1 MSFITTYT
9 KKYFDPLNVDE
20 SLLDIK
26 DIAHALSL
34 ICRGNGH
41 VQYFYSVAQHSLACA
56 KEAKTRG
63 YSKEVILGCL
73 LHDGS
78 EVYLSDVTRPIKK
91 ELTYYLEVED
101 VLQNVIWKHF
111 IQRDLTKEETK
122 LVFEIDDEN
131 QFKEQIDRYKEKY
144 RNIFSFNTSDTYDV
158 TPYFTFTDDKLSLVG
173 NVRGY
178 VVIGNTL
185 KMPENNTPTYD
196 VDDEIAMAAAPGP
209 IEPGFKGFKGA
220 SLSIKN
226 GKYRSTMTIGRI
238 VNGNSFAV

>member
-1 MSFITTYT
+1 MCFITTYT

-122 LVFEIDDEN
+122 LVFEIDDEMLSLEL
-131 QFKEQIDRYKEKY
+131 KELLNDETNRNYLKLQRKVDLSFVAFETIENEFIEFYKE
-144 RNIFSFNTSDTYDV
+144 T
-158 TPYFTFTDDKLSLVG
+158 
-173 NVRGY
+173 
-178 VVIGNTL
+178 
-185 KMPENNTPTYD
+185 M
-196 VDDEIAMAAAPGP
+196 EI
-209 IEPGFKGFKGA
+209 
-220 SLSIKN
+220 
-226 GKYRSTMTIGRI
+226 
-238 VNGNSFAV
+238 

>member
-122 LVFEIDDEN
+122 LVFGIDDEM
-131 QFKEQIDRYKEKY
+131 
-144 RNIFSFNTSDTYDV
+144 
-158 TPYFTFTDDKLSLVG
+158 LSLE
-173 NVRGY
+173 
-178 VVIGNTL
+178 L
-185 KMPENNTPTYD
+185 K
-196 VDDEIAMAAAPGP
+196 
-209 IEPGFKGFKGA
+209 
-220 SLSIKN
+220 
-226 GKYRSTMTIGRI
+226 
-238 VNGNSFAV
+238 

>member
-56 KEAKTRG
+56 KEAKARG

-91 ELTYYLEVED
+91 ELSSFFIGRCFTKCYLETFYSKRF
-101 VLQNVIWKHF
+101 NK
-111 IQRDLTKEETK
+111 R
-122 LVFEIDDEN
+122 
-131 QFKEQIDRYKEKY
+131 
-144 RNIFSFNTSDTYDV
+144 RN
-158 TPYFTFTDDKLSLVG
+158 
-173 NVRGY
+173 
-178 VVIGNTL
+178 
-185 KMPENNTPTYD
+185 
-196 VDDEIAMAAAPGP
+196 
-209 IEPGFKGFKGA
+209 
-220 SLSIKN
+220 
-226 GKYRSTMTIGRI
+226 
-238 VNGNSFAV
+238 

>member
-78 EVYLSDVTRPIKK
+78 EAYLSDVTRPIKK
-91 ELTYYLEVED
+91 E
-101 VLQNVIWKHF
+101 
-111 IQRDLTKEETK
+111 TK
-122 LVFEIDDEN
+122 LVFEIDDEMLSLEL
-131 QFKEQIDRYKEKY
+131 KELLNDEINWDYLKLQRKVDLSFVAFETIENEFIEFYKE
-144 RNIFSFNTSDTYDV
+144 T
-158 TPYFTFTDDKLSLVG
+158 
-173 NVRGY
+173 
-178 VVIGNTL
+178 
-185 KMPENNTPTYD
+185 M
-196 VDDEIAMAAAPGP
+196 EI
-209 IEPGFKGFKGA
+209 
-220 SLSIKN
+220 
-226 GKYRSTMTIGRI
+226 
-238 VNGNSFAV
+238 

>member
-1 MSFITTYT
+1 MFYYNVY
-9 KKYFDPLNVDE
+9 KKYFDPLNIDE

-78 EVYLSDVTRPIKK
+78 EAYLSDVTRPIKK

-122 LVFEIDDEN
+122 LAFETIEN
-131 QFKEQIDRYKEKY
+131 EFIEFYKE
-144 RNIFSFNTSDTYDV
+144 T
-158 TPYFTFTDDKLSLVG
+158 
-173 NVRGY
+173 
-178 VVIGNTL
+178 
-185 KMPENNTPTYD
+185 M
-196 VDDEIAMAAAPGP
+196 EI
-209 IEPGFKGFKGA
+209 
-220 SLSIKN
+220 
-226 GKYRSTMTIGRI
+226 
-238 VNGNSFAV
+238 

>member
-9 KKYFDPLNVDE
+9 KRYFDPLNVDE

-63 YSKEVILGCL
+63 YSKEVILGYL

-122 LVFEIDDEN
+122 LVFEIDDE
-131 QFKEQIDRYKEKY
+131 
-144 RNIFSFNTSDTYDV
+144 
-158 TPYFTFTDDKLSLVG
+158 
-173 NVRGY
+173 
-178 VVIGNTL
+178 
-185 KMPENNTPTYD
+185 
-196 VDDEIAMAAAPGP
+196 
-209 IEPGFKGFKGA
+209 
-220 SLSIKN
+220 
-226 GKYRSTMTIGRI
+226 I
-238 VNGNSFAV
+238 V